1 MGWSASALLWFKL
14 THFNSG
20 NIRAMKLTH
29 LVLASTISAF
39 ALISTGASAQT
50 YHFGEG
56 QSSMSGTGGA
66 SRHAPPPKH
75 RKHKKTRHTADKGA
89 YSQP

>member
-1 MGWSASALLWFKL
+1 
-14 THFNSG
+14 
-20 NIRAMKLTH
+20 MKLTH

-39 ALISTGASAQT
+39 ALISTGASAET

-56 QSSMSGTGGA
+56 QSSVSGSA

-75 RKHKKTRHTADKGA
+75 RKHKKNQHTAGKSA
-89 YSQP
+89 YSNP